1 MQRRFDWK
9 AAFGAGLIAG
19 TAFILLQCTLTAFF
33 GHGTFWAPLRMIAG
47 MTLWKSVVPPPGG
60 FALGVVLMGLVNHFV
75 LALLYAMVFAFAMSF
90 LRFGT
95 ALTVAAGVVWATML
109 YLANFYVF
117 WEAWRWFEH
126 ARSWIT
132 IVDHA
137 VFGAVLGWS
146 YAALWRPA
154 PSPTG

>member
-9 AAFGAGLIAG
+9 ATFLAGIIAG
-19 TAFILLQCTLTAFF
+19 TAFILLQCTLTALI

-47 MTLWKSVVPPPGG
+47 MTLWKSVVPPPGD
-60 FALGVVLMGLVNHFV
+60 FAFGVVLMGLLNHYV
-75 LALLYAMVFAFAMSF
+75 LALVYATVFAFAMSF

-95 ALTVAAGVVWATML
+95 VLTVTAGVVWAMML

-117 WEAWRWFEH
+117 YEAWMWFEN

-132 IVDHA
+132 ALDHII
-137 VFGAVLGWS
+137 FGAVLGWS
-146 YAALWRPA
+146 YAMLWRPA